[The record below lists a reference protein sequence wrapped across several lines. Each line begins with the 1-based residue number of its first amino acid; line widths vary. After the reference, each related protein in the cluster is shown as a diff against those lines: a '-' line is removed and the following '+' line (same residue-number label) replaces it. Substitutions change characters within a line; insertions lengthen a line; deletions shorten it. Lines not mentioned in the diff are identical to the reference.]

1 MNYAVFQFGFLP
13 AVPAVGSAD
22 EIAGDALKE
31 VDMRPA
37 ATGADAQ
44 SALAG
49 LIAAIQ
55 APGAVMVD
63 AAVSHVVF
71 VHEVNDTHDRF
82 GVVRR
87 VSVHFHIEDVPTP
100 G

>member
-55 APGAVMVD
+55 APGSVMVD
-63 AAVSHVVF
+63 AAVPHVVF
-71 VHEVNDTHDRF
+71 VHEVDDTHDRF

-87 VSVHFHIEDVPTP
+87 VSVHFHIEDVSAP